1 MSDYIYSP
9 YEKQVWDYFMD
20 PSRINN
26 AYGVAALMGNMV
38 AESGIYAGRLQSDFT
53 TSFQPSAAY
62 TQALNAGNISQ
73 NDFVNYK
80 YYTYNG
86 VTYGP
91 AYGLCQWD
99 YSPRRQNYWDQWHN
113 GSYNAGSL
121 YFECEFCWWELNNG
135 YNSVLNALVNATNI
149 RAASDIVLA
158 QYENPADQSDAV
170 KQYRAGCGENLY
182 TKYVGS
188 PPGPGPD
195 PDPSYPGI
203 DGPWAAVL
211 WYITRRN
218 ADMLV
223 LTKEL
228 YRWLK

>member
-1 MSDYIYSP
+1 MSIFSP
-9 YEKQVWDYFMD
+9 YEKEVWDYFMD
-20 PSRINN
+20 ASRINN
-26 AYGVAALMGNMV
+26 PYGVAALMGNMA
-38 AESGIYAGRLQSDFT
+38 AESGIYAGRLQGDFT
-53 TSFQPSAAY
+53 NNFAPSAAY

-73 NDFVNYK
+73 HDFVTTK

-99 YSPRRQNYWDQWHN
+99 YSPRRQRYWTRWHA

-121 YFECEFCWWELNNG
+121 YFECEFCWWELNTSDFS
-135 YNSVLNALVNATNI
+135 SVLSALVNATDI
-149 RAASDIVLA
+149 RTASDVVLA
-158 QYENPADQSDAV
+158 QYENPADQSEGV
-170 KQYRAGCGENLY
+170 KIARAHNGELLY
-182 TKYVGS
+182 EEYVGS

-203 DGPWAAVL
+203 TGPWAAVL
-211 WYITRRN
+211 WYITRRAN
-218 ADMLV
+218 DELI